1 MKIKKIYQFIPVF
14 LFIIGSFLVISSLFF
29 KNSNKYAPTT
39 FKTSEYFKNNSRVI
53 KTVSNIEEI
62 KKYGKENIL
71 KFEGTITSYG
81 ANCVGCS
88 GYLAC
93 PPHINAKEKIYYSDK
108 KYKNLRIVAA
118 DKNIPCGSI
127 VKIKGIKNSQ
137 DIYAIVLD
145 RGGVIKGTL
154 FDLLVDSENSASSL
168 GRQKVK
174 YEILRWGW
182 NNES

>member
-1 MKIKKIYQFIPVF
+1 MKIKKVYQFIPGF
-14 LFIIGSFLVISSLFF
+14 LLIIGSFLVISSLFF

-71 KFEGTITSYG
+71 KFDGTITSYG

-93 PPHINAKEKIYYSDK
+93 PPHINAKEKIYYSDN

-118 DKNIPCGSI
+118 DNHIPCGSI
-127 VKIKGIKNSQ
+127 VKIKGIKNFK

-145 RGGVIKGTL
+145 RGGAIKGTL

>member
-1 MKIKKIYQFIPVF
+1 MKIKKEFFSKILIVF
-14 LFIIGSFLVISSLFF
+14 GSLLIIGSFIF
-29 KNSNKYAPTT
+29 KNSNNLNPVK

-71 KFEGTITSYG
+71 KFDGTITSYG

-127 VKIKGIKNSQ
+127 LKIKGIKNSQ

-145 RGGVIKGTL
+145 RGGAIKGTL

>member
-1 MKIKKIYQFIPVF
+1 MKIKKIYQFIPLF
-14 LFIIGSFLVISSLFF
+14 LFLIGSFLVISSLFF
-29 KNSNKYAPTT
+29 KNSNKSVPTT

-71 KFEGTITSYG
+71 KFDGTITSYG

-145 RGGVIKGTL
+145 RGGAIKGTL
-154 FDLLVDSENSASSL
+154 FDLLIDSENSASSL